1 MAGMSAPSEL
11 DRTVGTS
18 VNPGPAAPCGR
29 YRQTMKTVLNLK
41 WIENLHQ
48 LDRPAAAAKSLVDRV
63 IPPRSVVK
71 DLLSGT
77 LLGHPVHPVQTD
89 LVIGAWINSFVFD
102 LLPGRWS
109 RQAADRLI
117 ELGILTAV
125 PTALSGLSD
134 WADVRGAQRRVGL
147 VHASA
152 NVTSLS
158 FYIASAVARHRGA
171 RVAGRLLSLGGLGAS
186 MTAATLGGHLVYQM
200 GVGVN
205 QTAFEDGPT
214 DWRPVIASAD
224 LAEGAPTAVTVDE
237 VDLLLLRRGTT
248 VYAVSNHCT
257 HRGCHL
263 NEGDFPGES
272 TVVCPCHGSTFDL
285 RSGAVL
291 HGPATAPQP
300 AYLTRMRDEQIEV
313 RLAQGAPARSIEQ

>member
-1 MAGMSAPSEL
+1 M
-11 DRTVGTS
+11 R
-18 VNPGPAAPCGR
+18 
-29 YRQTMKTVLNLK
+29 TVLNLK

-48 LDRPAAAAKSLVDRV
+48 LDRPAAAVKSLVDRV
-63 IPPRSVVK
+63 VPPGSMVK

-89 LVIGAWINSFVFD
+89 LVIGAWVNSFIFD
-102 LLPGRWS
+102 LFPGRWS

-117 ELGILTAV
+117 DLGIVTAV

-134 WADVRGAQRRVGL
+134 WADVLGARRRVGL

-158 FYIASAVARHRGA
+158 LYIASAVARQRGA
-171 RVAGRLLSLGGLGAS
+171 RFAGRMLSLGGLGAA
-186 MTAATLGGHLVYQM
+186 MTAATLGGHLSYSL

-205 QTAFEDGPT
+205 QTAFEHGPT
-214 DWRPVIASAD
+214 DWRAVIKSAD
-224 LAEGAPTAVTVDE
+224 LAEGQPTTVTVE
-237 VDLLLLRRGTT
+237 NIELLLLRRGTN
-248 VYAVSNHCT
+248 VYAVANHCT
-257 HRGCHL
+257 HRGCSL

-285 RSGAVL
+285 RTGSIL

-300 AYLTRMRDEQIEV
+300 AYLTRMREENIEV
-313 RLAQGAPARSIEQ
+313 KLAQAEMAKEIES

>member
-1 MAGMSAPSEL
+1 MPP
-11 DRTVGTS
+11 D
-18 VNPGPAAPCGR
+18 R
-29 YRQTMKTVLNLK
+29 YRQSMKTVLNLK

-48 LDRPAAAAKSLVDRV
+48 LDRPAAAVKSLVDRV
-63 IPPRSVVK
+63 IPPGSMVK
-71 DLLSGT
+71 DFLSGT

-89 LVIGAWINSFVFD
+89 LVIGAWANSFIFD

-152 NVTSLS
+152 NVISLS
-158 FYIASAVARHRGA
+158 LYIASAVARHRGA
-171 RVAGRLLSLGGLGAS
+171 RVAGQLMSLGGLATS
-186 MTAATLGGHLVYQM
+186 MAAATLGGHLVYQL

-205 QTAFEDGPT
+205 HTAFEHGPT

-224 LAEGAPTAVTVDE
+224 LAEGQPTTVTVDE
-237 VDLLLLRRGTT
+237 VELLLLRRGAT
-248 VYAVSNHCT
+248 VYAVVNHCT
-257 HRGCHL
+257 HRGCPL
-263 NEGDFPGES
+263 NEGEFPDES

-285 RSGAVL
+285 RTGAIL
-291 HGPATAPQP
+291 HGPATSPAP
-300 AYLTRMRDEQIEV
+300 AYLTRMRDDQIEIK
-313 RLAQGAPARSIEQ
+313 LAQTEMAEAIES